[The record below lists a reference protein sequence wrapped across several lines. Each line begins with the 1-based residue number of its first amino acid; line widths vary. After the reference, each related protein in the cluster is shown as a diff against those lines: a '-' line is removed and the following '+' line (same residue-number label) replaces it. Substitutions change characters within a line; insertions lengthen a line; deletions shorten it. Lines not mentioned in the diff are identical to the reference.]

1 MSKQL
6 KLKKIMKKI
15 FLILATI
22 VLANAA
28 YSQAAGGLR
37 GGLVLADGATYFGP
51 GASFQY
57 GLNENIVL
65 GFNFDYHIGS
75 GSSSLMNIEP
85 RVDYYLKSA
94 FDGFHIGSNISYL
107 RSSVTIP
114 AISFGGVVLFPEQ
127 TATAG
132 QMAIGALAGYTHPLG
147 EKLFLDVAAGG
158 AYMLDG
164 KAFAVRPTLTLG
176 YKFGGK

>member
-1 MSKQL
+1 
-6 KLKKIMKKI
+6 MKKI

-22 VLANAA
+22 VIANAA

-57 GLNENIVL
+57 GLNENMVL
-65 GFNFDYHIGS
+65 GFNFDYHLGS
-75 GSSSLMNIEP
+75 ASSYLMNFEP
-85 RVDYYLKSA
+85 RFDYYLKSA
-94 FDGFHIGSNISYL
+94 FDGFHIGSNMSYIISGVPE
-107 RSSVTIP
+107 SSVTIGGFTVKTP
-114 AISFGGVVLFPEQ
+114 AASS
-127 TATAG
+127 G
-132 QMAIGALAGYTHPLG
+132 QMAVGALAGYTHPLSD
-147 EKLFLDVAAGG
+147 KLFLDVAAGG
-158 AYMLDG
+158 AYMLTG

>member
-1 MSKQL
+1 LSKQL

-57 GLNENIVL
+57 GINENIVL

-107 RSSVTIP
+107 HQSVTIP
-114 AISFGGVVLFPEQ
+114 VITFGGITVGGG
-127 TATAG
+127 TASSG
-132 QMAIGALAGYTHPLG
+132 QMAVGALAGYTHPLSD
-147 EKLFLDVAAGG
+147 KLFLDVAAGG
-158 AYMLDG
+158 AYMLTG